1 MKIERFAPSPTGL
14 LHLGHAYSALLAY
27 NSAIRSGGKFFIRI
41 EDIDQIRCKKLFI
54 EQILDDLKWLGINYE
69 KPILK
74 QSSRF
79 KFYKKT
85 LQSLWDNN
93 YLFGCDCTR
102 KDINIASAP
111 NEKTLY
117 GPDGII
123 YPNTCLNKIRSKKMP
138 STALRLNLNSLDK
151 NNFSFFD
158 KIYGKISFTKEEAIE
173 NIGSVILARK
183 DIGISY
189 HLSVVLDD
197 AFQGITNVTRG
208 EDLLEATK
216 IHVILQYILNLP
228 TPVYHHHK
236 LIRDEF
242 GKRLAKRDDARSIK
256 NYRESGYSREKIIK
270 MLN

>member
-54 EQILDDLKWLGINYE
+54 KQILDDLKWLGINHE

-123 YPNTCLNKIRSKKMP
+123 YPNTCLNKIKSKKC
-138 STALRLNLNSLDK
+138 LQRL
-151 NNFSFFD
+151 FD
-158 KIYGKISFTKEEAIE
+158 
-173 NIGSVILARK
+173 
-183 DIGISY
+183 
-189 HLSVVLDD
+189 
-197 AFQGITNVTRG
+197 
-208 EDLLEATK
+208 
-216 IHVILQYILNLP
+216 
-228 TPVYHHHK
+228 
-236 LIRDEF
+236 
-242 GKRLAKRDDARSIK
+242 
-256 NYRESGYSREKIIK
+256 
-270 MLN
+270 